1 MTTFE
6 TLNKTR
12 GSLIIEEKHPMN
24 NADYTKV
31 IKIRFDNKNEYRIN
45 SYRAEEIKKQC
56 VDNRIKIKTNNWEA

>member
-6 TLNKTR
+6 TLSKTK

-31 IKIRFDNKNEYRIN
+31 IKIRFDNKNA
-45 SYRAEEIKKQC
+45 YRAEEIQKQNK
-56 VDNRIKIKTNNWEA
+56 DERILI

>member
-56 VDNRIKIKTNNWEA
+56 VDNRIKIKTNN

>member
-6 TLNKTR
+6 TLSKTK

-24 NADYTKV
+24 NVDYTKV

-45 SYRAEEIKKQC
+45 SYRVKEIREQDKN
-56 VDNRIKIKTNNWEA
+56 NRIKIER

>member
-6 TLNKTR
+6 TLSKTK
-12 GSLIIEEKHPMN
+12 GSLIIEEKYPMIN
-24 NADYTKV
+24 VDYTKV

-56 VDNRIKIKTNNWEA
+56 AGNRIKIKTNN

>member
-6 TLNKTR
+6 TLSKTK

-45 SYRAEEIKKQC
+45 SNRAKKKKKQC
-56 VDNRIKIKTNNWEA
+56 ADNRIKIER

>member
-6 TLNKTR
+6 TLSKTK

-45 SYRAEEIKKQC
+45 SYRA
-56 VDNRIKIKTNNWEA
+56 

>member
-6 TLNKTR
+6 TLSETK

-24 NADYTKV
+24 NVDYTKV

-45 SYRAEEIKKQC
+45 SYRKEEIQKQNK
-56 VDNRIKIKTNNWEA
+56 DERILI

>member
-6 TLNKTR
+6 TLSKTK

-56 VDNRIKIKTNNWEA
+56 SDNRIKIER

>member
-1 MTTFE
+1 
-6 TLNKTR
+6 
-12 GSLIIEEKHPMN
+12 MN

-56 VDNRIKIKTNNWEA
+56 SDNRIKIER

>member
-6 TLNKTR
+6 TLSKTK

-31 IKIRFDNKNEYRIN
+31 IKIRFDNKNEYRII

-56 VDNRIKIKTNNWEA
+56 SDNRIKIER